1 MVLCR
6 SASCQEISNV
16 RSKRGRHLSEM
27 ESIQRQRLILNRI
40 PQSRLKYRVFNI
52 LHCRICYSGLSLNRI
67 RQLSSITMGESLKR
81 FFITILNA
89 IRFKAC

>member
-1 MVLCR
+1 MLFCR

-52 LHCRICYSGLSLNRI
+52 
-67 RQLSSITMGESLKR
+67 
-81 FFITILNA
+81 
-89 IRFKAC
+89 